1 MTKEDKISEILENEC
16 KILAILEE
24 LREKVMEL
32 NYVPT
37 I

>member
-1 MTKEDKISEILENEC
+1 MTQEDKISEILENEC
-16 KILAILEE
+16 KIFAILEE
-24 LREKVMEL
+24 LREKIMEL